1 MIHIYGLA
9 PQKGSAVDKF
19 CSGRTNTLTTR
30 AHMRPKYLSAVSKDE
45 SGVGGLCYSCGS
57 RGHDMVVAR
66 NEGSKYVLTMKVVD
80 MIWLWGGLQS
90 EDESIS
96 KVI

>member
-1 MIHIYGLA
+1 
-9 PQKGSAVDKF
+9 
-19 CSGRTNTLTTR
+19 
-30 AHMRPKYLSAVSKDE
+30 
-45 SGVGGLCYSCGS
+45 
-57 RGHDMVVAR
+57 MVVAR

>member
-1 MIHIYGLA
+1 
-9 PQKGSAVDKF
+9 
-19 CSGRTNTLTTR
+19 
-30 AHMRPKYLSAVSKDE
+30 
-45 SGVGGLCYSCGS
+45 
-57 RGHDMVVAR
+57 MVVAS